1 MVVQYTIVFL
11 VFQERKKKTNK
22 KTTQVRL
29 PFSMSEVL
37 FLASDKIKCTHI
49 WSCLG
54 WAILFNVRFWG
65 GFQQPSC
72 QAFSRSE
79 IPLRIY
85 EEIISILF
93 LDSEDHC
100 RLFGPGFLSPASIWA
115 QVQLSWYACRISSSF
130 P

>member
-1 MVVQYTIVFL
+1 MYYSFSC
-11 VFQERKKKTNK
+11 FSRKKKKNKKANK
-22 KTTQVRL
+22 KTTQVSL

-37 FLASDKIKCTHI
+37 FLASDKIKCTYI

-54 WAILFNVRFWG
+54 WVFFLFSVRFWC

-72 QAFSRSE
+72 QAFSRPE

-85 EEIISILF
+85 EEMISILF
-93 LDSEDHC
+93 LDSEDHGHS
-100 RLFGPGFLSPASIWA
+100 FGPGSLSTASIWA